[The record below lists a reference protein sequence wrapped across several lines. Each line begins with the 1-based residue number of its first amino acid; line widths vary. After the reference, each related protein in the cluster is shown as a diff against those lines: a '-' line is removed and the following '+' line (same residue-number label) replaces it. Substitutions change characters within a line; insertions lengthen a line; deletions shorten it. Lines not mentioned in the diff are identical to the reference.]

1 MADVKFSELTSL
13 AASDVASDDIL
24 AIVDTGASTSKKLTI
39 DNLFGAV
46 PVNIAQ
52 TDATDATSS
61 AGAVRTAGG
70 VSMAKKLY
78 VGTTSTLV
86 GDVTE
91 TAGVLTATQDGDA
104 LGSGT
109 LQITSAASGGAK
121 TLTLPN
127 KTDTVGGR
135 TTTDTLTNK
144 TLTTPVIASLQ
155 QASGTNTLTMP
166 AATDTLVGKATTDTL
181 TNKTLTAPKIADAGF
196 IADANGNEILQFE
209 TTTSAVNHIF
219 VQNATTTNRAVLG
232 STEADVVIVFIN
244 DPAQNEEMLIL
255 DPIAT
260 AVNEIT
266 IQNSATGGNAAA
278 ATSTAPVISAT
289 GGDSN
294 VDLGVL
300 AKGTGHFTVRGT
312 SIQGAIRLNCEN
324 NTHGQILQSQPHSA
338 AQSNYV
344 TLPSGTG
351 SQGSPDFL
359 MSRTSTDTMT
369 NKTLTSAVLTTP
381 TVTTS
386 LQASTNDAD
395 VVLNQFDGNQVAR
408 IFDGGATPTT
418 GFANIQTA
426 KGGFGY
432 RRRVISF
439 TLADTSASVLTL
451 ADSGSMIEVIGSGTG
466 YADLITLPAITAVD
480 VGVFFDFVVTTVFH
494 GSDSLKILTE
504 TAAAGGTQGFYLDAF
519 RADGGSGDEHTVTA
533 FSAGATDFLTLPA
546 STPVGTTVHCEAVIG
561 GSGTMWMVKS
571 FTTGV
576 AIAASST

>member
-1 MADVKFSELTSL
+1 MADVKFSELTEL
-13 AASDVASDDIL
+13 AEGSVASADIL
-24 AIVDTGASTSKKLTI
+24 AIVDTDASTSKKVSI
-39 DNLFGAV
+39 ASMFGRI
-46 PVNIAQ
+46 PVDVGVDDTTNATSTTTGSLQ
-52 TDATDATSS
+52 TDGGLGVAKSVYVGETISTANMDFKMGTASAATTTTLRSAASSSGKVVTLPNATD
-61 AGAVRTAGG
+61 
-70 VSMAKKLY
+70 
-78 VGTTSTLV
+78 TLV
-86 GDVTE
+86 GKD
-91 TAGVLTATQDGDA
+91 
-104 LGSGT
+104 
-109 LQITSAASGGAK
+109 
-121 TLTLPN
+121 
-127 KTDTVGGR
+127 
-135 TTTDTLTNK
+135 TTDTLTNK
-144 TLTTPVIASLQ
+144 TLTSAVLNTGV
-155 QASGTNTLTMP
+155 SGTAVLDNDDMASANSTTLSSSESIKAYVDSGTTTM
-166 AATDTLVGKATTDTL
+166 
-181 TNKTLTAPKIADAGF
+181 TNKTLTAPQFTNGGF
-196 IADANGNEILQFE
+196 IADDSGAEFLEFE
-209 TTTSAVNHIF
+209 KVSSAVNHIF
-219 VQNATTTNRAVLG
+219 IRNAASGNKPMIGNAG
-232 STEADVVIVFIN
+232 AADVGMMFVDN
-244 DPAQNEEMLIL
+244 SNAEEMLIL
-255 DPIAT
+255 ENTPS
-260 AVNEIT
+260 AVNEVSIT
-266 IQNSATGGNAAA
+266 NAATGGSAAA
-278 ATSTAPVISAT
+278 ATSTAPIISAT
-289 GGDSN
+289 GNDDN

-466 YADLITLPAITAVD
+466 YADLIDLPLIAAVD
-480 VGVFFDFVVTTVFH
+480 TGWWCDFYVTTALH
-494 GSDSLKILTE
+494 GSDSLKIRISGHAD
-504 TAAAGGTQGFYLDAF
+504 AADAF
-519 RADGGSGDEHTVTA
+519 HLILLNNATSSQTA
-533 FSAGATDFLTLPA
+533 WSAGNDILT
-546 STPVGTTVHCEAVIG
+546 
-561 GSGTMWMVKS
+561 
-571 FTTGV
+571 
-576 AIAASST
+576 IAASSPVGTYVRLTNVQGGAAEKWIAEAFQPSGTNIAVASS

>member
-86 GDVTE
+86 GKVTSNHLS
-91 TAGVLTATQDGDA
+91 VD
-104 LGSGT
+104 LGAADPDT
-109 LQITSAASGGAK
+109 VTTITSAASGGAK

-127 KTDTVGGR
+127 ATDTVVGR
-135 TTTDTLTNK
+135 ATTDTLTNK

-232 STEADVVIVFIN
+232 STEADVGMVFMN
-244 DPAQNEEMLIL
+244 DPGQNEEMLIL
-255 DPIAT
+255 DPIET
-260 AVNEIT
+260 AVNEVT
-266 IQNSATGGNAAA
+266 IQNAATGGSAAA

-289 GGDSN
+289 GGDAN

-338 AQSNYV
+338 AQSNYL

-386 LQASTNDAD
+386 IQASTDGAD
-395 VVLNQFDGNQVAR
+395 VTFKQPDGFEVAR
-408 IFDGGATPTT
+408 ITDGAVAVPS
-418 GFANIQTA
+418 GFANVQTA
-426 KGGFGY
+426 KGGFGH
-432 RRRVISF
+432 RRMVISH
-439 TLADTSASVLTL
+439 TQADTSTSTLTF
-451 ADSGSMIEVIGSGTG
+451 AQSGALIQLIGSGTG

-494 GSDSLKILTE
+494 GSDTLKILTE

-519 RADGGSGDEHTVTA
+519 NAAGGSGDEHTVTA
-533 FSAGATDFLTLPA
+533 FSAGATDFLTIPA
-546 STPVGTTVHCEAVIG
+546 NTPVGTTIHCEAVVG

-576 AIAASST
+576 TIAAGSS

>member
-1 MADVKFSELTSL
+1 MADVKFSELTEL
-13 AASDVASDDIL
+13 AEGSVASADIL
-24 AIVDTGASTSKKLTI
+24 AIVDTDASTSKKVSI
-39 DNLFGAV
+39 ASMFGRI
-46 PVNIAQ
+46 PVDVGVDDTTNATSTTTGSLQ
-52 TDATDATSS
+52 TDGGLGVAKSVYVGETISTANMDFKMGTASAATTTTLRSAASSSGKVVTLPNATD
-61 AGAVRTAGG
+61 
-70 VSMAKKLY
+70 
-78 VGTTSTLV
+78 TLV
-86 GDVTE
+86 GKD
-91 TAGVLTATQDGDA
+91 
-104 LGSGT
+104 
-109 LQITSAASGGAK
+109 
-121 TLTLPN
+121 
-127 KTDTVGGR
+127 
-135 TTTDTLTNK
+135 TTDTLTNK
-144 TLTTPVIASLQ
+144 TLTSPVLNTGV
-155 QASGTNTLTMP
+155 SGTAVLDADDMSG
-166 AATDTLVGKATTDTL
+166 ASATTISSSESIKAYVDSGTTTM

-232 STEADVVIVFIN
+232 STEADVGMVFMN

-338 AQSNYV
+338 AQSNYI

-466 YADLITLPAITAVD
+466 YADLIDLPVIAAVD
-480 VGVFFDFVVTTVFH
+480 TGWWCDFYVTTALH
-494 GSDSLKILTE
+494 ASDSLKIRISGH
-504 TAAAGGTQGFYLDAF
+504 ADSADAF
-519 RADGGSGDEHTVTA
+519 HLILLNNATSSQTA
-533 FSAGATDFLTLPA
+533 WSAGNDILT
-546 STPVGTTVHCEAVIG
+546 
-561 GSGTMWMVKS
+561 
-571 FTTGV
+571 
-576 AIAASST
+576 IAASSPVGTYVRLTNVQGGAAEKWIAEAFQPSGTSVAVASS